1 MCYFISSMKKIM
13 QKTKIVLIT
22 AIALLL
28 GGVFVYFFTLIQ
40 ERSETNEIEGGRTV
54 APAQS
59 IPLPPSP
66 PGPTPQNPSN
76 DLDVSVSEITSSCSS
91 DVKVCPEGYV
101 VSRSVSL
108 ACDFEPCK
116 TVEWKKYVDD
126 MYGFSF
132 SYPVYSAEEPSHGQ
146 NDVSQ
151 YYVVG
156 GIGNGVWI
164 NVIRDSKTSP
174 KEDKSEFSALFYL
187 RKFQRDPLGFQ
198 EINSKRECGVEEAD
212 CGPPSYTSV
221 SKMKVDGVP
230 AIKYVEAGVGGV
242 DTAVI
247 FEKDEIIYEIRK
259 GSACFPDSGRRNG
272 IECYEFNKLVES
284 FRVR

>member
-1 MCYFISSMKKIM
+1 M
-13 QKTKIVLIT
+13 QKTKIVLI
-22 AIALLL
+22 AIVAIVL

-40 ERSETNEIEGGRTV
+40 ERNETNEIESGRTV
-54 APAQS
+54 APDRG

-66 PGPTPQNPSN
+66 PGPTPQNPPN
-76 DLDVSVSEITSSCSS
+76 DLDASVSEPIPSCSS
-91 DVKVCPEGYV
+91 DVKICPEGYV

-126 MYGFSF
+126 TYGFSF

-151 YYVVG
+151 YYIVE
-156 GIGNGVWI
+156 GIGRGVLI
-164 NVIRDSKTSP
+164 SIRDSKTSP
-174 KEDKSEFSALFYL
+174 KEGESVSSALFYL

-198 EINSKRECGVEEAD
+198 EIDSKRECGAEVPD
-212 CGPPSYTSV
+212 CAVSYISV
-221 SKMKVDGVP
+221 SKMKVDGIP
-230 AIKYVEAGVGGV
+230 AIKYVSASVGGS

-247 FEKDEIIYEIRK
+247 FEKDEIIYEIYQ
-259 GSACFPDSGRRNG
+259 GSACFSDPGRSNG

>member
-1 MCYFISSMKKIM
+1 MIAAVA
-13 QKTKIVLIT
+13 IV
-22 AIALLL
+22 L
-28 GGVFVYFFTLIQ
+28 GGVFVYFFSLIQ
-40 ERSETNEIEGGRTV
+40 KDSETNESENGGTV
-54 APAQS
+54 VPAQGV
-59 IPLPPSP
+59 PLPPPP
-66 PGPTPQNPSN
+66 PGPIPQNPPN
-76 DLDVSVSEITSSCSS
+76 DVDVSVPESASSCSS
-91 DVKVCPEGYV
+91 DVKKCPEGYV
-101 VSRSVSL
+101 VFRSVSL

-116 TVEWKKYVDD
+116 TVEWKKYMDD

-132 SYPVYSAEEPSHGQ
+132 SYPVYSVEAPSYGQ
-146 NDVSQ
+146 NDVLQ
-151 YYVVG
+151 HYVVN

-198 EINSKRECGVEEAD
+198 EINSKRECGVKEAD
-212 CGPPSYTSV
+212 CGPPSYMSV

-230 AIKYVEAGVGGV
+230 AIKYVEASVGGIG
-242 DTAVI
+242 TAVI
-247 FEKDEIIYEIRK
+247 FEKDEIIYEIK
-259 GSACFPDSGRRNG
+259 QGSACFPDPGRGIG